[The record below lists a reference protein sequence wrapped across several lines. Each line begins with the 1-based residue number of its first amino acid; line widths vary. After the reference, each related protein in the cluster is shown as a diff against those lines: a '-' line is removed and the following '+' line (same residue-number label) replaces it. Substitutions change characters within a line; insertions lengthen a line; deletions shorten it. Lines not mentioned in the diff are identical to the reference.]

1 MNHRQIALR
10 TLALAAAL
18 LTVAPAYAAERAS
31 LLRTTL
37 MVRDVDRAIAFYSR
51 LGFAQEGEMG
61 GPRSPES
68 PFPINSKS
76 SRYRLVIMGSGAG
89 GKIGLLSFDDAS
101 PAPTRAVERERIGLG
116 DMVFVMDVPDAAA
129 VHATLT
135 AAGAKIVEPPQVFK
149 SSKTDAQG
157 KPLEGRVFHV
167 FDPDG
172 YLIEILQAPE

>member
-1 MNHRQIALR
+1 MIHVRIAAG
-10 TLALAAAL
+10 TLAIAAVLLA
-18 LTVAPAYAAERAS
+18 TAPAQAEEHAT

-37 MVRDVDRAIAFYSR
+37 MVQDVDRSIAFYAR
-51 LGFAQEGEMG
+51 LGFVQEGEMG

-68 PFPINSKS
+68 PFPINSRS
-76 SRYRLVIMGSGAG
+76 SRYRLVILGSGQG
-89 GKIGLLSFDDAS
+89 GKIGLLSFDDAR
-101 PAPTRAVERERIGLG
+101 PAPTRTLERERIGLG

-129 VHATLT
+129 VHAALT